1 MHNPEQ
7 RDSPPAPRRFWLW
20 FGVIFATLF
29 SLAAGIVVFFVYQ
42 TYNISK
48 NITSP
53 TPVELPVASPDQSK
67 IKELGDRISSFQTA
81 INEDKPAELVLS
93 AQDLNT
99 LIALEPD
106 FAGKVYFDIQ
116 DDQVFLKGTLPLGTV
131 PGLEGRFL
139 NGTIAMKISL
149 QDQKLVITPTKLV
162 LDNPDMPKF
171 VQDAVMDSLKK
182 QNLAEEALKEPEFQ
196 KWLKT
201 IKDIKVSN
209 GKIIITR

>member
-1 MHNPEQ
+1 MNNPEQ
-7 RDSPPAPRRFWLW
+7 RDSQPTPRRFWLW

-29 SLAAGIVVFFVYQ
+29 SLAVGIVGFFVYQ
-42 TYNISK
+42 TYSIGK

-53 TPVELPVASPDQSK
+53 TPTELPVASPDQEK

-81 INEDKPAELVLS
+81 INEDKPAELILS

-106 FAGKVYFDIQ
+106 FASKIYFDIQ
-116 DDQVFLKGTLPLGTV
+116 GDQVSMKGTLPLGSV

-149 QDQKLVITPTKLV
+149 QDQKLVIKPTKIV
-162 LDNPDMPKF
+162 LDNPDMPGF
-171 VQDAVMDSLKK
+171 VQDTIMDSIKK